1 MLNAK
6 TKNYLRLHFIIFIW
20 GFTAIL
26 GALISIEA
34 IPLVWYRVTIAVVL
48 LLIYLLI
55 TQISFKKTVRELL
68 QFLFGGI
75 LIAIHW
81 VTFFY
86 AIKIA
91 NVSITLAAMSTGAL
105 FTTLIQW
112 LLFKKKIIG
121 YELLFSLLAIVGL
134 VIIFQA
140 ESKYVLGIGVALFSS
155 FLSAS
160 FSILNA
166 NLIKYHKATVISFYE
181 LLFASLF
188 IGVILLFQ
196 GGVSLDFFIL
206 SKTDWLYLMILA
218 SICTA
223 YAFVASTDVL
233 KNISP
238 FTMMLTIN
246 LEPIYGIILAIII
259 FKQKEIM
266 TTNFYYGALLI
277 LITVALNGIVKLKK
291 KQV

>member
-1 MLNAK
+1 M
-6 TKNYLRLHFIIFIW
+6 FI
-20 GFTAIL
+20 
-26 GALISIEA
+26 
-34 IPLVWYRVTIAVVL
+34 
-48 LLIYLLI
+48 
-55 TQISFKKTVRELL
+55 
-68 QFLFGGI
+68 
-75 LIAIHW
+75 
-81 VTFFY
+81 
-86 AIKIA
+86 
-91 NVSITLAAMSTGAL
+91 
-105 FTTLIQW
+105 TLIQW

-140 ESKYVLGIGVALFSS
+140 ESNYVIGIGVALFSS

-166 NLIKYHKATVISFYE
+166 KLIKTHKASVISFYE

-188 IGVILLFQ
+188 IGIILFFQ
-196 GGVSLDFFIL
+196 GVISSNFFIL
-206 SKTDWLYLMILA
+206 SKTDWLYLIILA

-223 YAFVASTDVL
+223 YAFVASTEVL
-233 KNISP
+233 KSVSP

-246 LEPIYGIILAIII
+246 LEPIYGIVLAIII

-266 TTNFYYGALLI
+266 TANFYYGALLI
-277 LITVALNGIVKLKK
+277 LITVVLNGVIKLKK

>member
-1 MLNAK
+1 MQDAK
-6 TKNYLRLHFIIFIW
+6 LKNYLHLHFIIFIW

-26 GALISIEA
+26 GALISIDA
-34 IPLVWYRVTIAVVL
+34 IPLVWFRVTIAVIL
-48 LLIYLLI
+48 ILIYLLI
-55 TQISFKKTVRELL
+55 KKISFKKSFKELL
-68 QFLFGGI
+68 QFLFGGV

-81 VTFFY
+81 ITFFY

-105 FTTLIQW
+105 FITLIQW

-140 ESKYVLGIGVALFSS
+140 ESNYVIGIGVALFSS

-166 NLIKYHKATVISFYE
+166 KLIKTHKASVISFYE

-188 IGVILLFQ
+188 IGIILFFQ
-196 GGVSLDFFIL
+196 GVISSNFFIL
-206 SKTDWLYLMILA
+206 SKTDWLYLIILA

-223 YAFVASTDVL
+223 YAFVASTEVL
-233 KNISP
+233 KSVSP

-246 LEPIYGIILAIII
+246 LEPIYGIVLAIII

-266 TTNFYYGALLI
+266 TANFYYGALLI
-277 LITVALNGIVKLKK
+277 LITVVLNGVIKLKK